1 MRGDMNMT
9 MSALQRV
16 VPGIEG
22 LAFGPEGKAI
32 NEEVR
37 STYVTMWSLA
47 EEIDRDMGR
56 LKEYAESLSRRF
68 SMYAESLERGILG
81 EGLDIPT
88 RSSYISD
95 LTQSHAA
102 LGQKRRTLLLITSF
116 QLGRGIRDAL
126 EREMST

>member
-1 MRGDMNMT
+1 MRRDMNMT

-22 LAFGPEGKAI
+22 LAFGPEGKAL

-68 SMYAESLERGILG
+68 AMYAESLGRGDFSESI
-81 EGLDIPT
+81 DIPT

-95 LTQSHAA
+95 LTQAHAA

>member
-1 MRGDMNMT
+1 MNMT
-9 MSALQRV
+9 TSALGRV

-22 LAFGPEGKAI
+22 LAFGPEGKTL

-37 STYVTMWSLA
+37 STYATMWSLA
-47 EEIDRDMGR
+47 EEIDQDMGR

-68 SMYAESLERGILG
+68 SMYAESLKRGILG

-95 LTQSHAA
+95 LTEAHVC
-102 LGQKRRTLLLITSF
+102 LRQKRRTLLLITSF

>member
-1 MRGDMNMT
+1 MT

-22 LAFGPEGKAI
+22 LAFGPEGKAF

-37 STYVTMWSLA
+37 STYATMWSLA
-47 EEIDRDMGR
+47 EEIDQDMGR

-68 SMYAESLERGILG
+68 SMYAESLKRGILG

-95 LTQSHAA
+95 LTEAHVC
-102 LGQKRRTLLLITSF
+102 LRQKRRTLLLITSF